1 VNLLDPALIPAA
13 DGVRFL
19 ADQFAS
25 HPLAVVD
32 PIVRW
37 VLVPAALLALG
48 LCAAIVL
55 IGRHPGE
62 ALPPVDPDPASE
74 VEETVDLSFA
84 ARVLAGRVPLDQ
96 TVEIRA
102 GRR

>member
-19 ADQFAS
+19 ADQFAA

-37 VLVPAALLALG
+37 VLVPAAVVALAVW
-48 LCAAIVL
+48 AVVQIVS
-55 IGRHPGE
+55 RHPGE
-62 ALPPVDPDPASE
+62 ALPPVDPASE
-74 VEETVDLSFA
+74 AEETVDLSFA
-84 ARVLAGRVPLDQ
+84 ARMLAGRVPLDQ

>member
-19 ADQFAS
+19 ADQFAA

-48 LCAAIVL
+48 LCAVIVL

-62 ALPPVDPDPASE
+62 ALPPADPASE
-74 VEETVDLSFA
+74 AEETVDLSFA

>member
-19 ADQFAS
+19 ADQFAA

-37 VLVPAALLALG
+37 VLVPAVLLALG
-48 LCAAIVL
+48 LCAVIVL

-62 ALPPVDPDPASE
+62 ALPPVDPEPGP
-74 VEETVDLSFA
+74 EETVDLSFA
-84 ARVLAGRVPLDQ
+84 AQVLDGRVPIDR

>member
-19 ADQFAS
+19 ADQFAA

-37 VLVPAALLALG
+37 VLVPAAVVALAVW
-48 LCAAIVL
+48 AVVQIVS
-55 IGRHPGE
+55 RHPGE
-62 ALPPVDPDPASE
+62 ALPPTDPASE
-74 VEETVDLSFA
+74 AEETVDLSFA